1 MTRIKTILDTATQQL
16 ADLQDSPRLESELL
30 LAQVLKQD
38 RTWLH
43 TWPETKLTPQQEQ
56 QFWQLFQRRVNG
68 EPIAQLLGRQGFW
81 SLELK
86 VTPATL
92 IPRPATERLVELALT
107 WIPPRVHWRI
117 ADLGTGS
124 GAIALALASER
135 PNSEIIATDVSAAA
149 LAVARTNAQEL
160 GLSNVTFLEG
170 DWLAPL
176 QTLPPFQMIVSNPP
190 YICRTDPHL
199 LQGDVRF
206 EPPTALVA
214 GDDGL
219 DAIRTLVTSAR
230 QHLTPGGWLL
240 LEHGYDQAA
249 AVIDLL
255 HAAGFEEVRDYRDLA
270 GQPRVAAGKN
280 PTIP

>member
-43 TWPETKLTPQQEQ
+43 TWPDTELTSQQEQ

-68 EPIAQLLGRQGFW
+68 EPIAHLLGRQGFW

-92 IPRPATERLVELALT
+92 IPRPATERLVELALSR
-107 WIPPRVHWRI
+107 IPSKVRWRI

-135 PNSEIIATDVSAAA
+135 PNCEIIATDVSVAA
-149 LAVARTNAQEL
+149 LAVARSNAQAL

-206 EPPTALVA
+206 ESPTALVA

-230 QHLTPGGWLL
+230 QHLIPGGWLL
-240 LEHGYDQAA
+240 LEHGYNQDA

-255 HAAGFEEVRDYRDLA
+255 QAAGFEQVRDHRDLA